1 MGSIVK
7 PKTWADAESLTY
19 TDLNSS
25 MDTIYNEFNG
35 NIEDANIKASA
46 AIAVTKIAGTAATLT
61 GSETLANKTLTTPTI
76 NGGTLTKPTVN
87 GSVQAYTSDSDAST
101 ITFDMAASNIHNV
114 TLGANR
120 TLAVSNVST
129 GQAFVIILKQ
139 DGTGSRTVTWWSNI
153 KWVSAT
159 APTLTTTAN
168 RWDIFSF
175 IYDGTNYYGSIVG
188 LNFG

>member
-168 RWDIFSF
+168 RWDIFAF

>member
-153 KWVSAT
+153 KWVTAT

-168 RWDIFSF
+168 RWDIFAF